1 MDNAVIIEPG
11 LWIKKSTINSETKE
25 IIRIIGE
32 DPNREGYWLI
42 ADSGNVRANEYPSM
56 SDYEIEREYELF
68 QALNSYKK
76 PAKKLRMGD
85 IDEKPVE
92 RPIQQQAPKPFVK
105 PEQPRVTEEESNR
118 YTQTQH
124 KKVEIPSETKVVYKE
139 RRLEEQIFDKIK
151 NEQKDEVEF
160 HINVK
165 DLPNLTKLRNTA
177 DFLNLDKE
185 LLADL
190 YVNEMQD
197 VFLKSLKDVIVK
209 ELSIKSQSPTVF
221 AQNSAEEPEQTE
233 EHEVVEEPEV
243 VEEVDDKEKQIND
256 GIGEI
261 DEFIKTL

>member
-68 QALNSYKK
+68 QALNNYKK
-76 PAKKLRMGD
+76 PAKKLKMGN

-92 RPIQQQAPKPFVK
+92 RPTQQAPKPFVK

-190 YVNEMQD
+190 YVNEIQD

-209 ELSIKSQSPTVF
+209 ELLLKTPTDISVF
-221 AQNSAEEPEQTE
+221 TQEKQ
-233 EHEVVEEPEV
+233 EEPEV
-243 VEEVDDKEKQIND
+243 VEEPEIDDKEKQINE

-261 DEFIKTL
+261 EEFIKTL

>member
-68 QALNSYKK
+68 QALNNYKK
-76 PAKKLRMGD
+76 PAKKLKMGN

-92 RPIQQQAPKPFVK
+92 RPIQQAPKPFVK
-105 PEQPRVTEEESNR
+105 PEQPQVTEEESNR
-118 YTQTQH
+118 YTQH
-124 KKVEIPSETKVVYKE
+124 KKVEIPPQPKVVYKE

-209 ELSIKSQSPTVF
+209 ELLLKSPTDISVF
-221 AQNSAEEPEQTE
+221 TQEKQDEP
-233 EHEVVEEPEV
+233 EVVEEPEI
-243 VEEVDDKEKQIND
+243 DDKEKQINE

-261 DEFIKTL
+261 EEFIKTL

>member
-68 QALNSYKK
+68 QALNNYKK
-76 PAKKLRMGD
+76 PAKKLKMGN

-92 RPIQQQAPKPFVK
+92 RPIQQAPKPFVK
-105 PEQPRVTEEESNR
+105 PEQPQVTEEESNR
-118 YTQTQH
+118 YTQH
-124 KKVEIPSETKVVYKE
+124 KKVEIPPQPKVVYKE

-209 ELSIKSQSPTVF
+209 ELLLKAPTDISVF
-221 AQNSAEEPEQTE
+221 TQEKQ
-233 EHEVVEEPEV
+233 EEPEV
-243 VEEVDDKEKQIND
+243 VEEPEIDDKEKQINE

-261 DEFIKTL
+261 EEFIKTL

>member
-68 QALNSYKK
+68 QALNNYKK
-76 PAKKLRMGD
+76 PAKKLKMGN

-92 RPIQQQAPKPFVK
+92 RPIQQAPKPFVK
-105 PEQPRVTEEESNR
+105 PEQPQVTEEESNR
-118 YTQTQH
+118 YTQH
-124 KKVEIPSETKVVYKE
+124 KKVEIPPQPKVVYKE

-190 YVNEMQD
+190 YVKEIQD

-209 ELSIKSQSPTVF
+209 ELSIKSPAVF
-221 AQNSAEEPEQTE
+221 TQNSVEEPEQTE
-233 EHEVVEEPEV
+233 EPEVVEEPEM
-243 VEEVDDKEKQIND
+243 VEEVDDKEKQINE

-261 DEFIKTL
+261 EEFIKTL

>member
-76 PAKKLRMGD
+76 PAKKLKMGN

-92 RPIQQQAPKPFVK
+92 RPTQQAPKPFAK
-105 PEQPRVTEEESNR
+105 PEPPQVTEEESNK
-118 YTQTQH
+118 YKETQH
-124 KKVEIPSETKVVYKE
+124 KKVEIPSQTKVVYKE

-209 ELSIKSQSPTVF
+209 ELSIKSSTAVF
-221 AQNSAEEPEQTE
+221 TQNSTEEPEPTEESEMVE
-233 EHEVVEEPEV
+233 EHEI
-243 VEEVDDKEKQIND
+243 VEEVDDKEKQINE